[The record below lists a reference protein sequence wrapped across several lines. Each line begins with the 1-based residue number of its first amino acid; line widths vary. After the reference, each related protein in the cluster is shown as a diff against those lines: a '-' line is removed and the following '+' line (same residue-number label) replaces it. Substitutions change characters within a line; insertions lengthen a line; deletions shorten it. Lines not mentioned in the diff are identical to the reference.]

1 MHPARNNSVACGS
14 HPSGGQPLTTAASL
28 KECTCKDLAEMA
40 KKEGVSGWHSMR
52 KDQLVTA
59 LLKVARKS
67 GPSSKSSSAGVGARS
82 RSATTASRR
91 TSKTVQTR
99 RKATGRRNGAK
110 QEAPAAPRSSAVMRR
125 IKKLQQSRDKEKN
138 LAYRD
143 GRSKQ
148 PEPKKDRLIVMVR
161 DPYWLHVHW
170 ELQRQSVERAAAA
183 LGQHWHAATPIVRL
197 LSVTADGTT
206 NATERV
212 IRDIEIHGGVNNWY
226 IDVDDPPGTY
236 RLEIG
241 YLAESGQ
248 FFSMARSN
256 VVTTPKP
263 GSKDAIDENWSD
275 VARNY
280 DRVYAMS
287 GGYDGERTA
296 QELQELFEERLRRP
310 MGSPLVTKYGISPE
324 AILNNKSEFVF
335 DVEAEMIIY
344 GVTNPNAR
352 VTLRGEPVELREDGS
367 FTVRMS
373 MPDRRQVI
381 PVVAST
387 ADGVEQR
394 TTVIAIERNTKVMET
409 LIREPE
415 DSLSS

>member
-1 MHPARNNSVACGS
+1 
-14 HPSGGQPLTTAASL
+14 
-28 KECTCKDLAEMA
+28 MA
-40 KKEGVSGWHSMR
+40 KKQGVSGWHSMR
-52 KDQLVTA
+52 KDQLVSA
-59 LLKVARKS
+59 LLKAARKS
-67 GPSSKSSSAGVGARS
+67 APSSKSSGKTVSGRT
-82 RSATTASRR
+82 RTTSSSSRR
-91 TSKTVQTR
+91 TSKTTPARRQTVKR
-99 RKATGRRNGAK
+99 RTAAK
-110 QEAPAAPRSSAVMRR
+110 EVVPKPRSSAVMRR
-125 IKKLQQSRDKEKN
+125 IKQLQQNRDKEKN

-143 GRSKQ
+143 ARCKQ

-161 DPYWLHVHW
+161 DPYWLHAHW

-183 LGQHWHAATPIVRL
+183 LGQHWHAATPIIRL
-197 LSVTADGTT
+197 LSVSADGTT

-212 IRDIEIHGGVNNWY
+212 LRDIEIHGGVNNWY
-226 IDVDDPPGTY
+226 IDVDDPPSSY

-241 YLAESGQ
+241 YLGENGQ

-256 VVTTPKP
+256 VVTTPQP

-280 DRVYAMS
+280 DRIYAMS
-287 GGYDGERTA
+287 GGYDGEQTP

-310 MGSPLVTKYGISPE
+310 MGSPLVTKYGVSPE
-324 AILNNKSEFVF
+324 AILSNKSEFLF
-335 DVEAEMIIY
+335 DVDAEMIIY
-344 GVTNPNAR
+344 GVTKPNAR

-367 FTVRMS
+367 FTVRLS

-387 ADGVEQR
+387 VDGVEQR
-394 TTVIAIERNTKVMET
+394 TTVIAVERNTKVMET

-415 DSLSS
+415 DSLQ